1 MFFFILVFSKH
12 SKRHMMVM
20 MVRML
25 VIVTFFM
32 LDSTAFRS
40 PSSRLL
46 MSFTSNVK
54 RSTPSSLIRLRNS
67 PIPELIQKKEAFEDL
82 METPPAY
89 LLKALEKHHSKRLT
103 ISDVSALTGTDLSK
117 AKQDVMILAYLS
129 QAVIQVNPDGD
140 LYFKFPQNLKER
152 IYQRSLKYRVQK
164 NFNKYVFPV
173 LDQSVRI
180 GVGSFLV
187 LSLGLVTLTLLAAAA
202 STTSISTSNKNGKEE
217 KDKSKSRSSHSSPSS
232 SYRYRSSPINFHFL
246 FDVHDLFYLFSRSR
260 SASRYAHLQP
270 YSPVAQPTTFP
281 QMTFLESCFSFLF
294 GDGDPNIGYE
304 ENLFTEAAQFIRE
317 KDGIVIAEQLVKY
330 LPDPPKLKETT
341 TVSVEEGGYKTID
354 ESYVL
359 PLLIKFNGNQVVT
372 KEGVILYQFEVRIQK
387 KFFFLSNLFFLFAF
401 SFLGINEI
409 W

>member
-1 MFFFILVFSKH
+1 MQGD
-12 SKRHMMVM
+12 RHMMM
-20 MVRML
+20 TVRML
-25 VIVTFFM
+25 VIMTFFM
-32 LDSTAFRS
+32 LDSIAFRS

-46 MSFTSNVK
+46 MSFTSNVQ
-54 RSTPSSLIRLRNS
+54 RPTSPSLIRLRNS

-82 METPPAY
+82 METPPDY

-103 ISDVSALTGTDLSK
+103 VADVSALTGTDLSK

-129 QAVIQVNPDGD
+129 QAIIQVNPDGD
-140 LYFKFPQNLKER
+140 LYFKFPQNFKER
-152 IYQRSLKYRVQK
+152 IYQRSLKYRLHK
-164 NFNKYVFPV
+164 NFNNYVFPV

-202 STTSISTSNKNGKEE
+202 STTSISNKNGKDE
-217 KDKSKSRSSHSSPSS
+217 KDKSKNRSSSHSSPSS
-232 SYRYRSSPINFHFL
+232 SYRYRSSPISFHFL

-260 SASRYAHLQP
+260 SIHRYAHLQP
-270 YSPVAQPTTFP
+270 YSPVAQPTTLP

-317 KDGIVIAEQLVKY
+317 KEGIVIAEQLVKY
-330 LPDPPKLKETT
+330 LPNPPNRKKETT
-341 TVSVEEGGYKTID
+341 TTTVSAEEESGYKTID

-372 KEGVILYQFEVRIQK
+372 KEGVILYQFEVRIHYYYFLPVSVVVQSTFFLY
-387 KFFFLSNLFFLFAF
+387 FFFRIRN
-401 SFLGINEI
+401 
-409 W
+409 